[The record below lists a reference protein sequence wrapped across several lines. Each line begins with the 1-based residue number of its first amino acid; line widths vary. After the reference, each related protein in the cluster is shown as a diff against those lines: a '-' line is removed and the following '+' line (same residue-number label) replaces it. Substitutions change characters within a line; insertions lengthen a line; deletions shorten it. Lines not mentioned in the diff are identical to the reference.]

1 LFEQGNLFFAGQDI
15 MSAIASD
22 DEAVKIKSDFYL
34 LWYMRGNALSD
45 LGRFEEQERI

>member
-1 LFEQGNLFFAGQDI
+1 MRFLIWDGLKNK
-15 MSAIASD
+15 SASD
-22 DEAVKIKSDFYL
+22 DEAVKLKSDFYL